1 MKVEKKVGGPIQEEL
16 RDPSKRSVS
25 IGICSC
31 VHSVYKR
38 QTVRYKEAESI
49 G

>member
-1 MKVEKKVGGPIQEEL
+1 MKAEKKVGGPLQEEL

-25 IGICSC
+25 IDICSC
-31 VHSVYKR
+31 VHSAYKR
-38 QTVRYKEAESI
+38 QTRRYKEAESI